1 MTLMRFDP
9 FRGFESL
16 GRRMSSLANEFEKGM
31 TVETGGFNPRID
43 ILEEENSILVHA
55 EIPGMDKSEI
65 KISMNE
71 DRMLTLKGEK
81 KRNDTEE
88 DKAFIRSER
97 SFGSFSRSFLL
108 PENIDPEGISAKF
121 NNGVVEISIP
131 KKEPEQPK
139 EYEVNIS

>member
-9 FRGFESL
+9 IRGFESL

-31 TVETGGFNPRID
+31 TIETGGFNPRID

-55 EIPGMDKSEI
+55 EIPGIDKQDV

-71 DRMLTLKGEK
+71 DRMLTIKGEK
-81 KRNDTEE
+81 KRKQKEE
-88 DKAFIRSER
+88 GKHFIRGER
-97 SFGSFSRSFLL
+97 AFGSFSRSFVL
-108 PENIDPEGISAKF
+108 PENIDPAGISAKF
-121 NNGVVEISIP
+121 NNGVVEITIL

-139 EYEVNIS
+139 EYEINIS